1 MMHDVREGATLMGR
15 HVWTYSG
22 RMMRSL
28 ILIPSRTSPNAL
40 VLTLLETTFQ
50 CPHRFPVAVP
60 TMSAL
65 PALSYLCTVRY
76 LNIISH
82 FRLPR

>member
-15 HVWTYSG
+15 HAWTYSG

-28 ILIPSRTSPNAL
+28 ILIPPSLYAL

-60 TMSAL
+60 TTSAL

>member
-1 MMHDVREGATLMGR
+1 MTPALGL
-15 HVWTYSG
+15 
-22 RMMRSL
+22 
-28 ILIPSRTSPNAL
+28 AL
-40 VLTLLETTFQ
+40 VETTFQ

-65 PALSYLCTVRY
+65 LALSYLCTVRR
-76 LNIISH
+76 LNIISR